1 MSLHSNQFFA
11 AAPWKVFAGLVML
24 FLHFNLKYLV
34 WIKIE
39 QLFFQPKLL
48 TSLSAQESHWWVCCF
63 IAGHITFRMEK
74 RHSKRLFYVLWCA
87 LRWLWQYLSFSL
99 PTLSF
104 VFQFPSFPALAM
116 HPDVMDWM
124 GSWNKVW
131 ILARPR
137 QAGRQDSGQTAPLIY
152 LVFLP
157 ATPPTVL
164 VLGPL
169 LGRARPV
176 CCVVLL
182 LPRGQ
187 MIIRDWLETLGYTG
201 GQGWDLKVKALTA
214 RCRLLLSQPPARSGP
229 GRQDATPGTDC
240 CPLHFITHLP
250 REGKQPKCGTSAVA
264 AELSLGFNFSR

>member
-1 MSLHSNQFFA
+1 MDGKLKQSLDPGTA
-11 AAPWKVFAGLVML
+11 
-24 FLHFNLKYLV
+24 
-34 WIKIE
+34 
-39 QLFFQPKLL
+39 
-48 TSLSAQESHWWVCCF
+48 
-63 IAGHITFRMEK
+63 
-74 RHSKRLFYVLWCA
+74 
-87 LRWLWQYLSFSL
+87 
-99 PTLSF
+99 
-104 VFQFPSFPALAM
+104 
-116 HPDVMDWM
+116 
-124 GSWNKVW
+124 
-131 ILARPR
+131 
-137 QAGRQDSGQTAPLIY
+137 QAGRQAGLGTNCSTNLFGFFTCN
-152 LVFLP
+152 
-157 ATPPTVL
+157 PPTVL

-169 LGRARPV
+169 LSRARPV

-250 REGKQPKCGTSAVA
+250 RGGKQPKYGTSAVA